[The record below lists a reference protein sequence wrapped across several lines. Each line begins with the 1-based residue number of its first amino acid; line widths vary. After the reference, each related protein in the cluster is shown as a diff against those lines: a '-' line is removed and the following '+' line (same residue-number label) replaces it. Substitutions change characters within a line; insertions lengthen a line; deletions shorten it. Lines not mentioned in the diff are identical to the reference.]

1 MSSLSPER
9 PHRRRSQC
17 RRSGVSARRGTQFL
31 LLFGRTRLFDDA
43 TLKSLYP
50 THEAFVTKFAAAAA
64 ALERQGY
71 WLEAEADAARQA
83 AAASN
88 VGR

>member
-1 MSSLSPER
+1 
-9 PHRRRSQC
+9 
-17 RRSGVSARRGTQFL
+17 
-31 LLFGRTRLFDDA
+31 
-43 TLKSLYP
+43 
-50 THEAFVTKFAAAAA
+50 VTKFAAAAA